1 MSFIVNMGLF
11 GSYDFG
17 NKDSHQLDNILGFD
31 YSLAKPSIMEKDP
44 EMILK
49 MNKPIKGHTA
59 FLLTGRRG
67 SWKTTHSIA
76 LCNYFDKLGYDTV
89 LALSPADL
97 RRCDMLVIE
106 DIGKWFDAR
115 DFGTKVSKEF
125 GKLLQFIRTEIPLV
139 FATTPKEKGVDKR
152 IREYFIPATI
162 LRKGTIM
169 TPIFNLS
176 VKAPDFEYFMEMK
189 NKEHNTRSD
198 EFDRIVD
205 NIKVELS
212 AKLGSKKK

>member
-1 MSFIVNMGLF
+1 MGLF
-11 GSYDFG
+11 GNYDFG
-17 NKDSHQLDNILGFD
+17 NKNSHQLDNILGFD
-31 YSLAKPSIMEKDP
+31 YSLAKPSIVEKDP
-44 EMILK
+44 NMILK

-76 LCNYFDKLGYDTV
+76 LCNYFEKLGYDAV
-89 LALSPADL
+89 LALTPA
-97 RRCDMLVIE
+97 E
-106 DIGKWFDAR
+106 
-115 DFGTKVSKEF
+115 
-125 GKLLQFIRTEIPLV
+125 LLQFIRTEIPLV

-176 VKAPDFEYFMEMK
+176 VKAPDFDYFMKVK
-189 NKEHNTRSD
+189 NEEHDMRSD

-205 NIKVELS
+205 NIKTELS
-212 AKLGSKKK
+212 SKFGTKKK